1 MSQVVIRW
9 NEFKNITIVK
19 IIMVKLVRTHTYFMT
34 FKEYKK
40 KFLKNPFVNK
50 KLLQDDIPTRT
61 HIKFQ

>member
-34 FKEYKK
+34 YKEYKRR
-40 KFLKNPFVNK
+40 FLKGGVNK
-50 KLLQDDIPTRT
+50 KVLMYDIPTRT
-61 HIKFQ
+61 HIRFQ